1 MNKQELRDAIL
12 GDSHRSD
19 YTDHVDRFIAEGE
32 SILRARLEA
41 YGLEVTLTDAD
52 RTDVESGVYT
62 LPSGLVTVRQV
73 IRSDGY
79 PLTSVDESLIAFNR
93 SVTSIIQYCTRPTT
107 IVIAGTPAEDTE
119 IALHYFGIPAPL
131 VNDADTNTLLDD
143 YPGLYKD
150 LGMVG
155 VYERAGNLGMAQAK
169 LQKANSLIDE
179 INRAMKKKLGGKQAA
194 NAYNVGF
201 RSSY

>member
-1 MNKQELRDAIL
+1 
-12 GDSHRSD
+12 
-19 YTDHVDRFIAEGE
+19 VDRFIAEGE

-41 YGLEVTLTDAD
+41 YGLEVILTDAD
-52 RTDVESGVYT
+52 RTDVDSGVYT
-62 LPSGLVTVRQV
+62 LPSGLITVRHV
-73 IRSDGY
+73 IRDDGT
-79 PLTSVDESLIAFNR
+79 PLTSVDETLIAFNR
-93 SVTSIIQYCTRPTT
+93 TLTTQQQYCVRPTT
-107 IVIAGTPAEDTE
+107 IVIAGTPAEESE

-131 VNDADTNTLLDD
+131 DGDNDTNTLLSD

-155 VYERAGNLGMAQAK
+155 VYERASNLGMAQAK